1 MYRLIYEGKRQYI
14 HEVGAGNKG
23 VVGNRVVGNRVVGS
37 RVVGDR
43 SIEQKVEQGLS
54 CNTHKP

>member
-1 MYRLIYEGKRQYI
+1 MIYEGKRPYI

-23 VVGNRVVGNRVVGS
+23 VVGNRVVGNRVVG
-37 RVVGDR
+37 DR
-43 SIEQKVEQGLS
+43 STEQEVEQGLS